1 MDAEDNNEN
10 YDGENEP
17 FTVESIIQ
25 HKILLNSTPENQEL
39 ARAILEFMGED
50 YELEDEGL
58 DFVRILNNNLAQG
71 IYLENPEKKD
81 CVENTICETKIS
93 TLTTVLSKQGDFEDP
108 RGILWKNG
116 KLYIADGGLESIVQL
131 NSDKSMNKLCQEGTL
146 KWPIGI
152 CSGFG
157 ENEILVSDVTNNV
170 IVSYDTATCESKI
183 YAGCGKQGSRD
194 GDLDKCEFNG
204 PRGMYK
210 DKNRII
216 ICDSNNNSLRVIQN
230 NQISTLISKKDCFN
244 LPTGLCLDKIGN
256 IYICDCE
263 NHCIQKLSIDGTVT
277 VAAGK
282 PGVAGHNDGLAKGSL
297 LHWPYSIVNVHENFI
312 FCEAGNGALRILK
325 KDGTVTTLIRGL
337 GNKIKLNDREK
348 TVLFGN
354 ELCLGAPRGLFADE
368 NYSLYITE
376 SMSSR
381 VSKVHPIDWET
392 TKWIIL
398 ISRSD
403 NLMSRELLPEL
414 FQYLAWIAYTSWR
427 F

>member
-1 MDAEDNNEN
+1 MDQDNNKNGEE
-10 YDGENEP
+10 ENEP
-17 FTVESIIQ
+17 ITVESIIQ
-25 HKILLNSTPENQEL
+25 HKILLNNTPENQGL

-50 YELEDEGL
+50 YEYEDEGL

-71 IYLENPEKKD
+71 IYLDDHEKKA
-81 CVENTICETKIS
+81 EEEKIICETKIS
-93 TLTTVLSKQGDFEDP
+93 TLTTILSTEGDFNDP

-116 KLYIADGGLESIVQL
+116 ELFIADGGLEALVKL
-131 NSDKSMNKLCQEGTL
+131 NSDKSLKKIVGDEIL
-146 KWPIGI
+146 KWPVGV

-157 ENEILVSDVTNNV
+157 QNEILISDVTNNV
-170 IVSYDTATCESKI
+170 IITYDTVTCESKI
-183 YAGCGKQGSRD
+183 FAGCGKQGCKD

-216 ICDSNNNSLRVIQN
+216 ICDSNNNSLRIIQN
-230 NQISTLISKKDCFN
+230 DQISTLIRNSEFFN
-244 LPTGLCLDKIGN
+244 LPTGVCLDKLGN

-263 NHCIQKLSIDGTVT
+263 NHCIQKLSKDGTLTAV
-277 VAAGK
+277 AGK
-282 PGVAGHNDGLAKGSL
+282 PGSPGHKDGYGKGSL
-297 LHWPYSIVNVHENFI
+297 LNWPYSIVNIQENFI

-325 KDGTVTTLIRGL
+325 KDGKVSTLIKGA

-354 ELCLGAPRGLFADE
+354 NLCLGAPRGLFADE
-368 NYSLYITE
+368 NNSLYVTE

-381 VSKVHPIDWET
+381 ISKVHPIDWET
-392 TKWIIL
+392 AKWIIL
-398 ISRSD
+398 ISRNN

>member
-1 MDAEDNNEN
+1 MDGNNDEN
-10 YDGENEP
+10 GEHEP
-17 FTVESIIQ
+17 ITVESIIQ
-25 HKILLNSTPENQEL
+25 NKILLNTTPENQEL
-39 ARAILEFMGED
+39 ARAILEFMGEE

-71 IYLENPEKKD
+71 IYLEKEKKN
-81 CVENTICETKIS
+81 CAEMIICETKVS
-93 TLTTVLSKQGDFEDP
+93 TLTTVLSKEGDFEDP

-116 KLYIADGGLESIVQL
+116 ELFVADGGLETIVQL
-131 NSDKSMNKLCQEGTL
+131 NSDKSIKKLCSDGTL
-146 KWPIGI
+146 KWPIGV

-157 ENEILVSDVTNNV
+157 ENEILISDVTNNV
-170 IVSYDTATCESKI
+170 IVSVNTVTSESKI
-183 YAGCGKQGSRD
+183 FAGCGKQGNKD

-204 PRGMYK
+204 PRGIYK

-230 NQISTLISKKDCFN
+230 NQIKTLISKSECLH
-244 LPTGLCLDKIGN
+244 LPTGVCVDNVGN

-263 NHCIQKLSIDGTVT
+263 NHCIQMLSVEGTLSI
-277 VAAGK
+277 VAGES
-282 PGVAGHNDGLAKGSL
+282 GVAGHHDGPAKDSL
-297 LHWPYSIVNVHENFI
+297 LNWPYSVVNIHGNFI

-325 KDGTVTTLIRGL
+325 KDGTVTTLIRGV

-348 TVLFGN
+348 TMLFGN
-354 ELCLGAPRGLFADE
+354 DLCLGAPRGLFADE
-368 NYSLYITE
+368 NYSLYVTE

-381 VSKVHPIDWET
+381 VSRVNPIDWET
-392 TKWIIL
+392 AKWIIL
-398 ISRSD
+398 ISHND